1 MGAFR
6 DDEALLKK
14 KGDEPLDMEF
24 EHLIEGQEI
33 ELAEIDLK
41 DINLEEKKDNIRE
54 SDKAKRDRKLYRA
67 RGRKVDQVKRQTYGD
82 LSKNEKK
89 VLKKIRYKEEQSKK
103 EFAHKTKVLKSSFNE
118 NISKLIRNVRVQ
130 RDTVSQSYGPLTL
143 DQKRNARPIFEINR
157 EVDPA
162 GYK

>member
-1 MGAFR
+1 MYLNDGG
-6 DDEALLKK
+6 DDWDDNEGWMSAD
-14 KGDEPLDMEF
+14 GHCSWSGITCNEF
-24 EHLIEGQEI
+24 SSIT
-33 ELAEIDLK
+33 

-67 RGRKVDQVKRQTYGD
+67 RGKKVDQVKRQTYGD

-118 NISKLIRNVRVQ
+118 NS
-130 RDTVSQSYGPLTL
+130 
-143 DQKRNARPIFEINR
+143 E
-157 EVDPA
+157 
-162 GYK
+162 